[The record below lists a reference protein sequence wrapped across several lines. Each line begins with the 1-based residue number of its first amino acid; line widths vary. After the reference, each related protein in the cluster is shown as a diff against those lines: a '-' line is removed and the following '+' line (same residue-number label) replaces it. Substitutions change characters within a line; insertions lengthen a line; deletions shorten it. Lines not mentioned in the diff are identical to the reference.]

1 MQLWVLHK
9 NPFLNTLTQENTMFN
24 TAIDTVQTGK
34 KQIVSTFVKH
44 ETLAD
49 TINKFVDAE
58 TAYTKA
64 LFDNMTGF
72 YSLLTNKDFAK
83 EVAETFTPSF
93 TTTKAASKKAK

>member
-1 MQLWVLHK
+1 
-9 NPFLNTLTQENTMFN
+9 MFN
-24 TAIDTVQTGK
+24 TITHSAIDMVQTGK
-34 KQIVSTFVKH
+34 KQIVSTVVKH

-64 LFDNMTGF
+64 IFDNTINTMTGF
-72 YSLLTNKDFAK
+72 YSLVTSKDFAK

-93 TTTKAASKKAK
+93 TTTTAASKKTK

>member
-1 MQLWVLHK
+1 
-9 NPFLNTLTQENTMFN
+9 MFN

-64 LFDNMTGF
+64 LFHNMTGF

-83 EVAETFTPSF
+83 EVAETMTPSF
-93 TTTKAASKKAK
+93 TTTKAASKKTK

>member
-1 MQLWVLHK
+1 M
-9 NPFLNTLTQENTMFN
+9 LNTITH

-34 KQIVSTFVKH
+34 KQIVSTIVKH

-64 LFDNMTGF
+64 LFDNTINTMTGF
-72 YSLLTNKDFAK
+72 YSLISSKDFAK
-83 EVAETFTPSF
+83 EVTETFTPSF
-93 TTTKAASKKAK
+93 TATKAASKKAK

>member
-1 MQLWVLHK
+1 
-9 NPFLNTLTQENTMFN
+9 MFN
-24 TAIDTVQTGK
+24 TITSTAIDSVQTGK

-64 LFDNMTGF
+64 LFDNSINTVTGF
-72 YSLLTNKDFAK
+72 YNLFTNKDFAK